1 MLATV
6 EEYFGDVTDTK
17 RFKDSDLY
25 VVEDPDNPVFKRIV
39 AGTVEYA
46 GKKDKLGVQFEE
58 RPAEDVIAEGN
69 ADAAA
74 DAVDAKN
81 DFLLEA
87 TGRDAKS
94 RRDSM
99 KRSVEDDAEKPDTV
113 WSTAVLPSSPWS
125 QPPPTPHAS
134 ARRSVRH
141 HSAAGSVEQSG
152 PVELLT
158 ADPDPVRRDDQLVVA
173 FLHDVAADLP
183 GDLAQLVD
191 DVFDGPI
198 LRAKA
203 RDVRDDEIPVVHRVL
218 DRDDVFLAVDLR
230 DVHGHA
236 RLAGV
241 RIEVVRIQL
250 NVILGG
256 AAVPTEDLIHESHTV
271 DTNPPRS

>member
-1 MLATV
+1 MRRGEYLDERVSDMLATV

-113 WSTAVLPSSPWS
+113 
-125 QPPPTPHAS
+125 
-134 ARRSVRH
+134 
-141 HSAAGSVEQSG
+141 
-152 PVELLT
+152 
-158 ADPDPVRRDDQLVVA
+158 
-173 FLHDVAADLP
+173 
-183 GDLAQLVD
+183 
-191 DVFDGPI
+191 
-198 LRAKA
+198 
-203 RDVRDDEIPVVHRVL
+203 
-218 DRDDVFLAVDLR
+218 
-230 DVHGHA
+230 
-236 RLAGV
+236 
-241 RIEVVRIQL
+241 
-250 NVILGG
+250 
-256 AAVPTEDLIHESHTV
+256 
-271 DTNPPRS
+271 